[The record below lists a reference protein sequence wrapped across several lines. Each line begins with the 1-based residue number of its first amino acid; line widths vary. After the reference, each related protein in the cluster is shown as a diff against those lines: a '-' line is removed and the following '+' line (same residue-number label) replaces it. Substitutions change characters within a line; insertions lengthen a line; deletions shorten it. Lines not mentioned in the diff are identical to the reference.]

1 MTTRTSPPA
10 RAAHLLLLAL
20 AAACAPP
27 AAVPSPAPAAAP
39 APLRL
44 RVVHTNDVHGR
55 LLSQTGADGRA
66 FGGAA
71 VMAAHFDSAAARF
84 RGPTIILSAGD
95 EMQGTAVSNLTWG
108 RATIQAN
115 NAAGY
120 DAAAIGNHEFDWG
133 QDTLAARVA
142 DSRYAGLAANLFVA
156 GTRTHPSWVRPW
168 TMIER
173 GGARIAVVGVAL
185 RTTPEVVLA
194 GRTAGLEF
202 GPEAPAVDAAARE
215 ARAAG
220 ADFVIVDAHV
230 GAYCETPGRAPE
242 ELSTGCR
249 GELLDLARA
258 LAAPVD
264 LIVGGHSHTRVMTTE
279 NGIPIVEASSYAR
292 AYSITD
298 LEKRDGRTVAVARSI
313 RTPYA
318 DEVTP
323 DTQVARV
330 VAAWEREVTPLTERP
345 IARLTSALTS
355 AAGPGGDEGALGN
368 LMADAFR
375 VQTGTEASIINNGS
389 IRAGLPAG
397 TVTWGNAFELQPFA
411 NVLVRTEVTGVQLRA
426 ALENAVAG
434 REHPDAHI
442 SGMTVTWDPSAAT
455 GSRIREVRLASGRV
469 VRDTDTVTLG
479 LSEFLATGGDR
490 YTSLAQG
497 RTTRTAL
504 VDLDALIAYL
514 QSLPQPVAAPQ
525 TGRWRRVR

>member
-1 MTTRTSPPA
+1 MTIRTPAPA
-10 RAAHLLLLAL
+10 RAAQLLIVAL
-20 AAACAPP
+20 AAACAPAAP
-27 AAVPSPAPAAAP
+27 ATAPAPAATP

-55 LLSQTGADGRA
+55 LLPQTGADGRA

-71 VMAAHFDSAAARF
+71 VLAAHFDSAAARF
-84 RGPTIILSAGD
+84 QGPTIILSAGD

-108 RATIQAN
+108 LATIQAN

-142 DSRYAGLAANLFVA
+142 DSRYPWLAANLFLA

-173 GGARIAVVGVAL
+173 GGARIGVIGVAL

-230 GAYCETPGRAPE
+230 GAFCEAPGRAPE

-249 GELLDLARA
+249 GELLDLARE
-258 LAAPVD
+258 LADPVD

-298 LEKRDGRTVAVARSI
+298 LEKVDGRTTAVARSI

-345 IARLTSALTS
+345 IARLASALTR
-355 AAGPGGDEGALGN
+355 GGGGDEGALGN

-389 IRAGLPAG
+389 IRADLPAG

-411 NVLVRTEVTGVQLRA
+411 NVLVKTEVTGAQLRA

-434 REHPDAHI
+434 ERPDAHV
-442 SGMTVTWDPSAAT
+442 SGLTVTWDPSAAA